1 MADSGKRGRWRRML
15 RYAIGGV
22 LCLLAVIN
30 VLVGAPWPLAL
41 GGAVTGGIIL
51 IGHRRIFRA
60 GVSRTGDEIVC
71 RYIPWYEGNAY
82 SALVLLPLMGVAM
95 VALGLA
101 PGNPRWLLYGGVILL
116 AGVTPL
122 SLWGIVRMWLRSL
135 LCFSPSML
143 TVRLAERGSQLT
155 EIRRELVASIE
166 PKLVPLPSRADS
178 LQVAIAYRPAEIGD
192 GTTKTVLLGLRLTVP
207 PVNLLNALI
216 AWRDGA
222 RDDPGELLDRI
233 EGILRG
239 RSTAGV

>member
-1 MADSGKRGRWRRML
+1 MADTGKQGRWRRML
-15 RYAIGGV
+15 RYTLGGA
-22 LCLLAVIN
+22 LCVLAVIN
-30 VLVGAPWPLAL
+30 VLVGGPWSLAL

-60 GVSRTGDEIVC
+60 GVSRTGDEVVC

-95 VALGLA
+95 VALGLT

-116 AGVTPL
+116 VGVTPL
-122 SLWGIVRMWLRSL
+122 SIWGVVRMWLRSL
-135 LCFSPSML
+135 LCLSPSKL

-166 PKLVPLPSRADS
+166 PKLVPLPPRAQS
-178 LQVAIAYRPAEIGD
+178 LQVAITYHPVDIGD
-192 GTTKTVLLGLRLTVP
+192 GTTKTVLLGLRLTVQ
-207 PVNLLNALI
+207 PVDLFNALI

-222 RDDPGELLDRI
+222 RDDPSELLNRI
-233 EGILRG
+233 ERTLRG
-239 RSTAGV
+239 HSTAGV